1 MLCTEKVCML
11 LFVLFRRN
19 EELDDKAV
27 IRRLKQKITELEKE
41 VTALRTGTI
50 TEQQAHKVS
59 ETQHNLHITMC
70 GLWSSLKSY
79 FSDKYLPLYFLDLNH
94 RQ

>member
-1 MLCTEKVCML
+1 MLCTVCML
-11 LFVLFRRN
+11 KFVLFRRN

-59 ETQHNLHITMC
+59 
-70 GLWSSLKSY
+70 
-79 FSDKYLPLYFLDLNH
+79 
-94 RQ
+94 